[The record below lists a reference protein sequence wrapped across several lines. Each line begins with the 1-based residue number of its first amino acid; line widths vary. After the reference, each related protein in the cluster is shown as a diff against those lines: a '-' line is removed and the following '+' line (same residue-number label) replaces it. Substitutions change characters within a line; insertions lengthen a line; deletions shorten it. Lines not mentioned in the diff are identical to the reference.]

1 MQLKLRSSEG
11 ALAMKSS
18 CTLLASM
25 ASLGLPEASGVSPN
39 FPQAALAGVSP
50 WPAARRFRGFQAVL
64 DGGGR
69 EMVTQL
75 LDMYLGP

>member
-1 MQLKLRSSEG
+1 
-11 ALAMKSS
+11 MKSS
-18 CTLLASM
+18 CALLASM
-25 ASLGLPEASGVSPN
+25 ASLGGKEAFGV
-39 FPQAALAGVSP
+39 FPGFPREALAGVSP
-50 WPAARRFRGFQAVL
+50 WPAARRFRAFQAVL